1 MEKTALIVLSE
12 GFEEIEAVTPID
24 LLRRAGITVAVAGL
38 STLEVRGS
46 HGIVVRAD
54 TLLVGQVSSLPDAL
68 VLPGGPGH
76 KALLQS
82 AVVLEF
88 VKKMFLA
95 GKLCAAICAA
105 PLVFGKAG
113 ILANKRATCFPG
125 EEDKLEGAIF
135 VEDNV
140 VADGNIITSRGAGT
154 AVPFSLEIV
163 AWLSGRE
170 KAEAIAKSIVY
181 R

>member
-1 MEKTALIVLSE
+1 MEKTALIVLAD

-24 LLRRAGITVAVAGL
+24 LLRRAGITVIVAGL

-46 HGIVVRAD
+46 HGITVRAE
-54 TLLVGQVSSLPDAL
+54 TLLGRISSLPDAL

-76 KALLQS
+76 KSLLQS
-82 AVVLEF
+82 AAVLEF
-88 VKKMFLA
+88 VNKTFSA

-105 PLVFGKAG
+105 PVVFGRAG
-113 ILANKRATCFPG
+113 ILANKRATCFTG
-125 EEDKLEGAIF
+125 EEDKLGGAIF

-163 AWLSGRE
+163 AWLAGRE
-170 KAEAIAKSIVY
+170 KAEAVATAIVY
-181 R
+181 L